1 MDVLGKD
8 LLSLSDWGILLILD
22 SGNPGQP
29 SRLGTIC
36 LLSQKLVI
44 LAILTGVPGN
54 LNRWGLRP
62 LTTVL
67 TATAIF
73 GYALGALGEPRRPSC
88 RREPKEQRGIFM
100 TWTWRSIERQ
110 TNFAM
115 VLTAMRLVLS
125 PIFVLVFLHD
135 TFAGAIA
142 CLVIAIVSEL
152 TDLFDGIVA
161 RYRNEVTDFGKILDP
176 LADSISRLTIFICFV
191 QGGQAPIYLIVFI
204 LYRDSLVATLRTFC
218 AYRGVVVSA
227 RKTGKIKAVVQ
238 ATAILI
244 VLLLRIFS
252 FRVSPEL
259 DRVFAGIDFTVILI
273 ATLVTVYSAYDYVA
287 GNWHLIRPQL
297 NLKP

>member
-1 MDVLGKD
+1 
-8 LLSLSDWGILLILD
+8 
-22 SGNPGQP
+22 
-29 SRLGTIC
+29 
-36 LLSQKLVI
+36 
-44 LAILTGVPGN
+44 
-54 LNRWGLRP
+54 
-62 LTTVL
+62 
-67 TATAIF
+67 
-73 GYALGALGEPRRPSC
+73 
-88 RREPKEQRGIFM
+88 M
-100 TWTWRSIERQ
+100 TWSWRSIERQ

-115 VLTAMRLVLS
+115 VLTASRLVLS

-135 TFAGAIA
+135 TFGGAIA
-142 CLVIAIVSEL
+142 CLAIAIVSEL
-152 TDLFDGIVA
+152 TDLFDGMVA

-244 VLLLRIFS
+244 ILLLRVIS
-252 FRVSPEL
+252 YRVSPEVQQ
-259 DRVFAGIDFTVILI
+259 VFAGIDFTLILI
-273 ATLVTVYSAYDYVA
+273 ATLVTVYSAWDYVS